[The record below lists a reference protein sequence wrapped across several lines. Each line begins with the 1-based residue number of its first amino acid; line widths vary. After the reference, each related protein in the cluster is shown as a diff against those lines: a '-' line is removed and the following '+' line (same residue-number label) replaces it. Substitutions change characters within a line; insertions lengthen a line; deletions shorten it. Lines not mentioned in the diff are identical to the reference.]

1 MRGKRRLILVGGGA
15 RSGKSA
21 HALALARGLARGL
34 GSRRVFV
41 ATARAG
47 DDEMRARVARHVAD
61 RGDDFLTIE
70 EPMAVPELL
79 ADLSG
84 PDVAVVDCLTLW
96 LSNLLLEGG
105 SPEVIEAR
113 VEDLARAARAAPF
126 HVVLVTNEVG
136 MGIHPETQLG
146 RTFRDLAGRAHQR
159 LARAADEV
167 HLAVL
172 GVVLRIH
179 PGPVVA
185 LVPGGA
191 EPR

>member
-1 MRGKRRLILVGGGA
+1 
-15 RSGKSA
+15 
-21 HALALARGLARGL
+21 
-34 GSRRVFV
+34 
-41 ATARAG
+41 
-47 DDEMRARVARHVAD
+47 VAD

-185 LVPGGA
+185 LVPGDA